1 HLPMCSF
8 TASLLPLSYLLFSVI
23 RAPPAPTLVPYTTLF
38 RSVLGHSGQQGGVV
52 DADGRVVERDPAD
65 HGRAGRENG
74 VGPAV
79 HRREL
84 AQADGVAGAGDVD
97 GLSVARQRIHAHG
110 LLRFAGEA
118 VPTAA
123 GTGRSDEREVRGQIA
138 LRPGGPHRV
147 RRD

>member
-38 RSVLGHSGQQGGVV
+38 RSVLGHSGQPGGVV
-52 DADGRVVERDPAD
+52 EADGRLVERDPAD

-84 AQADGVAGAGDVD
+84 ADRKSTRLNSSHVSNSYAVFCLKKKNAPLQHCY
-97 GLSVARQRIHAHG
+97 LIHW
-110 LLRFAGEA
+110 
-118 VPTAA
+118 
-123 GTGRSDEREVRGQIA
+123 IK
-138 LRPGGPHRV
+138 
-147 RRD
+147 